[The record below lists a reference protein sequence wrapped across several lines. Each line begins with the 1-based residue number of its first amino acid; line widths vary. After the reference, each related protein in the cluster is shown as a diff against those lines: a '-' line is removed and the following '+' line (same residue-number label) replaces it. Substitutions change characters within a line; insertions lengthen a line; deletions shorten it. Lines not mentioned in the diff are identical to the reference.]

1 MAAGLGWEWA
11 WRMSRIMTWCTGLA
25 LVGAV
30 AGCGQAAAVRPAGSW
45 GRAIEVPGLGALNKG
60 NAAVFSVSCGLAGS
74 CAAGGYYT
82 DGDRHQQG
90 FVAAERNGRWG
101 TAIKVPGLAALNKG
115 GASGPDA
122 EIGSVSCASAGNCA
136 VGGSY
141 TDQLGQGQ
149 AFVAT
154 ERYGRWG
161 MATGVPGLGALNAGG
176 HAYVYQVSCASAG
189 NCAAGGD
196 YRDGGHHQQGFVVS
210 EKNGVW
216 GHAIEVPGLGALNA
230 GAARVSSVSC
240 GSAGNC
246 MAGGDYTD
254 GDGSGHGFV
263 VSEKN
268 GVWGQVIG
276 VPGLGA
282 RNKSGDA
289 AVSSV
294 SCGSAGNCMAGGDYT
309 DGDGSGHGFV
319 VSEKNG
325 VWGQVIGVPG
335 LGARNKSGDAAVSSV
350 SCGSAGNCM
359 AGGDYT
365 DGGGSGQGFVV
376 SEKNGV
382 WGQAIKV
389 PGLGALN
396 AGFNAAVDSVSCASA
411 GNCTASGDYG
421 EPYGSGFVVS
431 EKNGIWG
438 RAIEVPGLG
447 ALHKS
452 RQEFPGVVLVSCGS
466 PGNCA
471 VGGLYANGGGNYQG
485 FIAVAKNGV
494 WGRAIEM
501 PGLAALNKDGGA
513 YVSEVSCAPAGSCA
527 AGGLYQDR
535 RGHYQGFVVSQT
547 G

>member
-294 SCGSAGNCMAGGDYT
+294 SCGSAGNCT
-309 DGDGSGHGFV
+309 
-319 VSEKNG
+319 
-325 VWGQVIGVPG
+325 
-335 LGARNKSGDAAVSSV
+335 
-350 SCGSAGNCM
+350 

-447 ALHKS
+447 ALHKT